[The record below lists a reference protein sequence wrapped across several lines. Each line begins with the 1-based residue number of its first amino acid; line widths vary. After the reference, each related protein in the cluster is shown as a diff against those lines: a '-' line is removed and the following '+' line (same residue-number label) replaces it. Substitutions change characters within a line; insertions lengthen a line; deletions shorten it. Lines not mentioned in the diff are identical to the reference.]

1 MKKLIFVFVALF
13 VLVLISGCNAR
24 NSNTVRFDDKN
35 SADITS
41 EEMTSSETEEN
52 VDGDTV
58 ITNETETETEKPAV
72 IKEPS
77 GKLEVLSFDGG
88 FLKTNLNYNVIN
100 GGTSSDTYTIKINDY
115 ELQKYVPGT
124 NEWSYVA
131 SSNHGTMKEGWN
143 NYVVKTYDKD
153 AKQIDSLMFSIEYA
167 PVTADALPGV
177 GSNHYLI
184 LILSLISSSI
194 YFGFRKLRWL

>member
-13 VLVLISGCNAR
+13 ILVLISGCNAR
-24 NSNTVRFDDKN
+24 NNNTVRFDDRN
-35 SADITS
+35 SADISS
-41 EEMTSSETEEN
+41 EEVSLSETDVESETE
-52 VDGDTV
+52 TV
-58 ITNETETETEKPAV
+58 ITSDTEETTETPV
-72 IKEPS
+72 IIKEPS

-100 GGTSSDTYTIKINDY
+100 GGTSSDTHVIKINDY

-124 NEWSYVA
+124 SEWSYIA
-131 SSNHGTMKEGWN
+131 SSNHGTMEEGWN

-153 AKQIDSLMFSIEYA
+153 GKQIDSMMFSIEYA

-184 LILSLISSSI
+184 LILSLISSSV
-194 YFGFRKLRWL
+194 YFSFRRLRWL